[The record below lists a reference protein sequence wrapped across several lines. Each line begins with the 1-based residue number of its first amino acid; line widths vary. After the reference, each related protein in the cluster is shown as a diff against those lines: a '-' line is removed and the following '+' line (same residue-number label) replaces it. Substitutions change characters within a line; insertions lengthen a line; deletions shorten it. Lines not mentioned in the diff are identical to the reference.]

1 MPSRCVATTKV
12 FPVEVGGNIHR
23 FHDESRDSDEVRKV
37 QKNRATAS
45 GKSVVN
51 RRQPA
56 APQQVNMD
64 TLGGMSDEDL
74 INHLRSLHEGL
85 DHAYETRG
93 NSRLWEEEIAYV
105 RREQQIRRERRAAHD
120 AYIRT
125 LEREFAI
132 SEAGLPV
139 ADLDNS
145 AFLEF
150 NR

>member
-1 MPSRCVATTKV
+1 
-12 FPVEVGGNIHR
+12 
-23 FHDESRDSDEVRKV
+23 
-37 QKNRATAS
+37 
-45 GKSVVN
+45 
-51 RRQPA
+51 
-56 APQQVNMD
+56 MD
-64 TLGGMSDEDL
+64 ALGGMSDEDL
-74 INHLRSLHEGL
+74 INHLRSLHDGL

-93 NSRLWEEEIAYV
+93 NNRPWEEEIAYV
-105 RREQQIRRERRAAHD
+105 RREQGIRRDRRAAHD
-120 AYIRT
+120 TYIRT